1 MRFFSYII
9 VVSMFGASL
18 FFFIVPQMTLAQ
30 SDYGLGATASDAFKG
45 TTIQAQ
51 SEKASVATIVGRVIN
66 VVLSF
71 VGVVFLILIIY
82 GGFIWMTAGGS
93 EEKVGQAINIFTAAA
108 YGLMI
113 VIAAFLITRY
123 IGTALINSLQ

>member
-1 MRFFSYII
+1 MHSLNRAIA
-9 VVSMFGASL
+9 VSAIFLSL
-18 FFFIVPQMTLAQ
+18 LFVMAPQGTFAQ
-30 SDYGLGATASDAFKG
+30 SDYGLGATADEAFKNA
-45 TTIQAQ
+45 TQLQ
-51 SEKASVATIVGRVIN
+51 SETTVPTIIGQVIQ

-71 VGVVFLILIIY
+71 VGIIFLILIVY
-82 GGFIWMTAGGS
+82 GGFIWMTAGGNDDKIS
-93 EEKVGQAINIFTAAA
+93 QAIKIFTAAA

>member
-1 MRFFSYII
+1 
-9 VVSMFGASL
+9 MFGASL